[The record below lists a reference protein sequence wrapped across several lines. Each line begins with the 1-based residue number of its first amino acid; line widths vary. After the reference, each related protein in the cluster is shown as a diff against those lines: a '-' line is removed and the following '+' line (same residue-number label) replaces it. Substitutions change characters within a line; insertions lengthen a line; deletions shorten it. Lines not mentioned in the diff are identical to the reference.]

1 MMRGIVSLVIC
12 LAFCLATGWI
22 GSRFL
27 PGAWYESLV
36 KPSWTPPNSVFG
48 PVWTLL
54 YIMMGIAA
62 WLVWQRRNVARVTT
76 PLFLFAVQLILN
88 GMWSYVFFGRQ
99 QPAAAFF
106 EIVVLWIAVILTLIG
121 FWRIRSTSGAMMIP
135 YCLWVSFAAVLNFEF
150 WRLNT

>member
-1 MMRGIVSLVIC
+1 MRGIVSLVVFLVVS
-12 LAFCLATGWI
+12 LAAGWI

-36 KPSWTPPNSVFG
+36 KPSWTPPSSVFG

-62 WLVWQRRNVARVTT
+62 WLVWRRRKVARVTT

-88 GMWSYVFFGRQ
+88 GMWSYIFFGRQ
-99 QPAAAFF
+99 QPAVAFL
-106 EIVVLWIAVILTLIG
+106 EIVVLWIAVLLTLIG
-121 FWRIRSTSGAMMIP
+121 FWRIRRTAGAMMLP
-135 YCLWVSFAAVLNFEF
+135 YCLWVSFAAVLNFQL